1 MLKVDIKYELTT
13 HYSLILPRASPHREP
28 PENRS
33 TLLRRFKLDSLTI
46 FLLKRKIHC
55 VTLKVSHT
63 IANDG
68 RFDPRATIIIGQTI
82 RGFLWELHFP
92 TSANMSPARH
102 RYFLWW
108 ISFG

>member
-1 MLKVDIKYELTT
+1 MLKVDNKYELTA
-13 HYSLILPRASPHREP
+13 HYSLVLPRASPHREP
-28 PENRS
+28 LENRS
-33 TLLRRFKLDSLTI
+33 MLLRRCKLDLVTI

-68 RFDPRATIIIGQTI
+68 RFDPRATIIVGQTI

-92 TSANMSPARH
+92 TSADMSPAHH
-102 RYFLWW
+102 RYVLW
-108 ISFG
+108 